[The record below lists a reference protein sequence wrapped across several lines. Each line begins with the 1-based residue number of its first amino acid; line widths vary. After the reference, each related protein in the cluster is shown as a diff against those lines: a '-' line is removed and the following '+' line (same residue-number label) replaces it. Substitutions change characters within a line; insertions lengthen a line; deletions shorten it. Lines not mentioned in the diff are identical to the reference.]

1 MSERGAYEFS
11 GGFDRLI
18 PKIVLPVS
26 TPKPAPGYEP
36 PTCVEASHGT
46 HEACEHV
53 WEWLGQAARDKDA
66 LLKALEAMLLEW
78 DEPTLACDE
87 ARAAIAQAK
96 GETK

>member
-1 MSERGAYEFS
+1 MSERDA
-11 GGFDRLI
+11 
-18 PKIVLPVS
+18 
-26 TPKPAPGYEP
+26 
-36 PTCVEASHGT
+36 TCVEASHGT

-53 WEWLGQAARDKDA
+53 WGWLGQAARDKDA

-96 GETK
+96 VESNG